1 MFKICSYFILNLF
14 IFTYCKTSWVRG
26 EGTLWACGEI
36 RGTGGMCIYSYY
48 IAHVLHIRG
57 TSFAPGG
64 THKAQLHSIVLIKH
78 TRSARLYSECL
89 SLHVP
94 CHVRSHVP
102 LISTTLLRPY
112 VLTPLFHHAYMRC
125 VLRIVVRL
133 SSCMVSRMGNVWE
146 TCRCVRVYISI
157 CMYLY
162 SFLFMCML
170 RVCTYFHIFIH
181 IFSYLL

>member
-1 MFKICSYFILNLF
+1 
-14 IFTYCKTSWVRG
+14 
-26 EGTLWACGEI
+26 
-36 RGTGGMCIYSYY
+36 MCIYSYY

-78 TRSARLYSECL
+78 TKSARFYSELL

-125 VLRIVVRL
+125 IVRVVLRIVVRL

-146 TCRCVRVYISI
+146 TLKGTCVCVRIFIYIS
-157 CMYLY
+157 MYFY
-162 SFLFMCML
+162 SYLFMCML
-170 RVCTYFHIFIH
+170 RVCTCFNIFIH